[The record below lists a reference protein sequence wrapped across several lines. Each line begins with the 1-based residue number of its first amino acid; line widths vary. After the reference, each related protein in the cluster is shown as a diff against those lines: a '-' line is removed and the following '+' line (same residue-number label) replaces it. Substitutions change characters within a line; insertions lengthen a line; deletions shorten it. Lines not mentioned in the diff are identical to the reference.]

1 MTVSLN
7 SDVHATVAYDM
18 FTYLQIKSQREA
30 TGRSDEIIEIFEN
43 NLAYFNRLMLSAYD
57 ENKIR
62 GIMSRIESIIDI
74 EEELCFIEERIKKE
88 LPNLF
93 INLEPLRPKMLL

>member
-7 SDVHATVAYDM
+7 LDMRTTVAYDM

-30 TGRSDEIIEIFEN
+30 IGRSDEIIEIFEN

-62 GIMSRIESIIDI
+62 GIMSRIESISDI
-74 EEELCFIEERIKKE
+74 EKELCSIEERIKKE
-88 LPNLF
+88 LPNLS
-93 INLEPLRPKMLL
+93 ININ